1 MILSDIIKNE
11 IEALLE
17 HRPNKEELKSA
28 CDYIYENI
36 SDKDM
41 LVDISLTLH
50 DWRGDCCKQ
59 CEVCGGYFLTD
70 QIEERWAGMGFHN
83 VCSVEC
89 YQFLKDDYE

>member
-11 IEALLE
+11 IEEVLE

-36 SDKDM
+36 SDKDK
-41 LVDISLTLH
+41 LVDISLTLR
-50 DWRGDCCKQ
+50 DWRADCCKE
-59 CEVCGGYFLTD
+59 CETCGGHFLTD
-70 QIEERWAGMGFHN
+70 QIEERWIGMGFHN

-89 YQFLKDDYE
+89 YQYLKDDYS